1 MAIDKLLT
9 VEIVTPQQVEYSGR
23 AESIT
28 VPGTE
33 GPFQVLYNHAPI
45 ISSLEIGVIKLVDEQ
60 GDTKIFATGGGFAE
74 VSHNKV
80 SVIVESIEDPAKID
94 IDRATEALER
104 AEELLKTP
112 GREGN
117 VEETRKAIARA
128 LNRIQVARK
137 YANAR
142 VI

>member
-1 MAIDKLLT
+1 MAIEKLLT
-9 VEIVTPQQVEYSGR
+9 IEIVTPQQVEYSGR
-23 AESIT
+23 AESIL

-33 GPFQVLYNHAPI
+33 GPFQVLFNHAPI
-45 ISSLEIGVIKLVDEQ
+45 ISSLEVGVIKIVDEHS
-60 GDTKIFATGGGFAE
+60 DINVFATGGGFVE

-94 IDRATEALER
+94 IDRATQALDR
-104 AEELLKTP
+104 AQELLKSP

-117 VEETRKAIARA
+117 VDETRKAIARA
-128 LNRIQVARK
+128 LNRIQIARK
-137 YANAR
+137 YASAR

>member
-9 VEIVTPQQVEYSGR
+9 IEIVTPQQVEYSGR
-23 AESIT
+23 AESIL

-33 GPFQVLYNHAPI
+33 GPFQVLFNHAPI
-45 ISSLEIGVIKLVDEQ
+45 ISSLEVGVIKIVDDL
-60 GDTKIFATGGGFAE
+60 GDEKIFATGGGFVE

-80 SVIVESIEDPAKID
+80 SVIVESIEEAGNINV
-94 IDRATEALER
+94 DRATEALDR

-112 GREGN
+112 GRGGN

-128 LNRIQVARK
+128 LNRIQIARK
-137 YANAR
+137 YASAR

>member
-45 ISSLEIGVIKLVDEQ
+45 ISSLEIGIIKLVDEQ

-80 SVIVESIEDPAKID
+80 SVIVESIEEPHAINV
-94 IDRATEALER
+94 DRATEALER

-117 VEETRKAIARA
+117 VEDTRKAIARA

-142 VI
+142 II

>member
-1 MAIDKLLT
+1 MAVDKLLT

-45 ISSLEIGVIKLVDEQ
+45 ISSLEIGMIKIVDEH
-60 GDTKIFATGGGFAE
+60 GMDKVFATSGGFAE

-80 SVIVESIEDPAKID
+80 SVIVESIEDASAID
-94 IDRATEALER
+94 VNRANAALDR
-104 AEELLKTP
+104 AEELIRRP
-112 GREGN
+112 GGEGN
-117 VEETRKAIARA
+117 VEEARKAIARA
-128 LNRIQVARK
+128 LNRLQIARK
-137 YANAR
+137 YAGASR
-142 VI
+142 M

>member
-104 AEELLKTP
+104 AEELLKHL
-112 GREGN
+112 GR
-117 VEETRKAIARA
+117 
-128 LNRIQVARK
+128 
-137 YANAR
+137 
-142 VI
+142 

>member
-1 MAIDKLLT
+1 MAVDKLLT
-9 VEIVTPQQVEYSGR
+9 VEIVTPQQVEYSGK

-45 ISSLEIGVIKLVDEQ
+45 ISSLEIGMIKIVDEH
-60 GDTKIFATGGGFAE
+60 GDPKIFATGGGFAE

-80 SVIVESIEDPAKID
+80 SVIVESIEEAGAINV
-94 IDRATEALER
+94 DRATQALDR

-128 LNRIQVARK
+128 LNRLQIARK

-142 VI
+142 V